1 VTTLAVVPRDPG
13 GTRSPAV
20 RNLAPARFRPPGP
33 RVPRLLAGIGG
44 MPLGGRSLGLA
55 EHQLMYGPVPVRG
68 LARGRPGRL
77 IDLAEASGLTGR
89 GGAGFPTGRKM
100 RSVAAGP
107 GSKVVVANGA
117 EGEPASRKDGLLLSR
132 LPHLV
137 LDGIALAVEAV
148 GASEAYLC
156 VHGTQDSLLHSL
168 DRAVLERRAADLD
181 PVRIEV
187 VGLPHRYV
195 SSEQSSIVQFLN
207 GGPAVPTFSPPRPH
221 ERGVH
226 GNPTLVHNVETLAH
240 LALIARFGDRWFR
253 RAGLPSAPG
262 TTLVTVS
269 GAVRNPGVYEIELG
283 TSAGQVV
290 MLADGPSEPLQAL
303 LIGGYFGAW
312 LPVSA
317 AWPVPMTHAGLKAA
331 GGALGAGIVIA
342 LPASCCPIAE
352 TARVVRYLAEE
363 TAGQCGPCVLGLPA
377 LAEALAQLA
386 FSGGQDRTLAEI
398 GALIRLVE
406 GRGACR
412 HPDGATQLVRSVLS
426 AFPADAQRHE
436 RQGPC
441 PGVGRPPLL
450 PLPGDEERDWDFR

>member
-1 VTTLAVVPRDPG
+1 MTTMALAPRLPRG
-13 GTRSPAV
+13 SQSPAV
-20 RNLAPARFRPPGP
+20 PPARFRPHGP
-33 RVPRLLAGIGG
+33 RVPRLLAGLDGQ
-44 MPLGGRSLGLA
+44 PPGLA
-55 EHQLMYGPVPVRG
+55 GHELRYGPMPVRG
-68 LARGRPGRL
+68 VTRGRKSDPGRL

-100 RSVAAGP
+100 RSVANGP

-117 EGEPASRKDGLLLSR
+117 EGEPASRKDRLLLTR

-137 LDGIALAVEAV
+137 LDGIALTAEAV

-156 VHGTQDSLLHSL
+156 VHGTHEGLLHGL
-168 DRAVLERRAADLD
+168 DRAVLERRAAGLD
-181 PVRIEV
+181 PVQIEV

-226 GNPTLVHNVETLAH
+226 GKPTLVHNVETLAH

-253 RAGLPSAPG
+253 CAGLPSAPG

-283 TSAGQVV
+283 TPAGQVV
-290 MLADGPSEPLQAL
+290 ALADGPSEPLQAL

-312 LPVSA
+312 LPVCA
-317 AWPVPMTHAGLKAA
+317 AWPVPMTHTGLKAA

-363 TAGQCGPCVLGLPA
+363 TAGQCGPCMFGLPA
-377 LAEALAQLA
+377 LADALGQLA
-386 FSGGQDRTLAEI
+386 FGGGVLGRDRGVAEVT
-398 GALIRLVE
+398 ALIGLIER
-406 GRGACR
+406 RGACR
-412 HPDGATQLVRSVLS
+412 HPDGATQLVSSLLR
-426 AFPADAQRHE
+426 AFPADVRRHE

-441 PGVGRPPLL
+441 EGLGRPPLL
-450 PLPGDEERDWDFR
+450 PLPADEERDWDFR